1 MGLIETIVTSTKE
14 RVASATQTEL
24 VLAIVLITFTIVLV
38 TRRSNVPEGVKFP
51 PRVGHYIP
59 FVGSAIEFGASP
71 ITFLHEC
78 YKTYGPVFTFKM
90 MGMDCTYVIGSEA
103 SALMFNSKNDD
114 LNAESVYAS
123 LTVPVF
129 GKGVAYDIDAKE
141 FGEQKRISKAG
152 LTINRFQEY
161 VPMIEE
167 ETTKYLQRWGN
178 EGKTDL
184 FKCMAEL
191 VIMTASRC
199 LLGREVRALLDES
212 VADLYHDLDGGFT
225 PAAWLL
231 PGWLPL
237 PSFRTRD
244 RAHIKLKK
252 VFTDIIGER
261 RRTQKEKA
269 EGESEGTDMMWT
281 FMNTPYRNGQLMT
294 DDQVAG
300 MCIALLL
307 AGQHT
312 SSTTASWAG
321 FYMCHDKRLQDRARA
336 EVLDTVGEHTTP
348 TFEDLKELTFLDN
361 TIRETLRLR
370 PPIMTMM
377 RTVQTPQQLMG
388 YTIPIGGYVCA
399 SPTVNHL
406 LEDAWGPDNMDF
418 NPDRFEGMR
427 TDKADELTRD
437 ASATPGKGKFSYVP
451 FGAGRHRCIGEM
463 FAYTQIKT
471 IWTTMLREFELSRD
485 SLPDIDY
492 TTMIHTPKD
501 PWVYYKRREAHKQAP
516 GAV

>member
-1 MGLIETIVTSTKE
+1 MGLIDTIVSSAIQ
-14 RVASATQTEL
+14 RFRDATQTEL
-24 VLAIVLITFTIVLV
+24 VLAFVVVAVALLV
-38 TRRSNVPEGVKFP
+38 FLKNDRVPAGVKLP
-51 PRVGHYIP
+51 PRVSHWIP
-59 FVGSAIEFGASP
+59 FIGSAITFGASP
-71 ITFLHEC
+71 ITFLHNC
-78 YKTYGPVFTFKM
+78 YNKYGPVFTFKM
-90 MGMDCTYVIGSEA
+90 MGMDCTYVIGSDA
-103 SALMFNSKNDD
+103 SALMFNSKNED

-129 GKGVAYDIDAKE
+129 GKGVAYDVDAKE

-152 LTINRFQEY
+152 LTISRFQEY
-161 VPMIEE
+161 VAMIEE
-167 ETTKYLQRWGN
+167 ETTTYLQRWGN

-184 FKCMAEL
+184 FKAMAEL

-199 LLGREVRALLDES
+199 LLGREIRALLDES
-212 VADLYHDLDGGFT
+212 VAELYHDLDGGFT

-244 RAHIKLKK
+244 AAHIKLKAVFMK
-252 VFTDIIGER
+252 VIAER
-261 RRTQKEKA
+261 RAANKEKA
-269 EGESEGTDMMWT
+269 EGESEGTDMVWT
-281 FMNTPYRNGQLMT
+281 FMNTPYRNGQYMT

-312 SSTTASWAG
+312 SSTTSSWIG
-321 FYMCHDKRLQDRARA
+321 FYMCNNKKIQESARA
-336 EVLDTVGEHTTP
+336 EVIDALGEHTTP
-348 TFEDLKELTFLDN
+348 TFEDLKNLSYLDN

-377 RTVQTPQQLMG
+377 RTVKTPQQIMG

-399 SPTVNHL
+399 SPTVNHI
-406 LEDAWGPDNMDF
+406 LEDAWGETNMVF
-418 NPDRFEGMR
+418 NPDRFNGMR
-427 TDKADELTRD
+427 TDKSDEDTRD
-437 ASATPGKGKFSYVP
+437 ESATPGHGKFSYVP

-471 IWTTMLREFELSRD
+471 IWTTMLREFELTRD
-485 SLPDIDY
+485 ELPDIDY
-492 TTMIHTPKD
+492 TTMIHSPSD
-501 PWVYYKRREAHKQAP
+501 PWVMYKRRESHKQAP
-516 GAV
+516 AAV